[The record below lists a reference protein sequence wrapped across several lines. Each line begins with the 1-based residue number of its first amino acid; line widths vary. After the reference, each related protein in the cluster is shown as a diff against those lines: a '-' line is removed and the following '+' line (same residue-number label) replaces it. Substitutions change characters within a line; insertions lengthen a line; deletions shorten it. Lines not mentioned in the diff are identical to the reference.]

1 MSNVRTAAG
10 RPLGQ
15 FVELGYVTNDLARAL
30 NVLRSNYGIEH
41 WMETGTASIKLG
53 GGRTCALRVA
63 VAYVGRLLL
72 EVQEP
77 VGGEVDWYRTVIPTH
92 GGFAI
97 RLHHLA
103 FAADSLER
111 LDRVRQCLVATGH
124 SIPYEG
130 SFGAT
135 SRYFFADARDTL
147 GQYLEYIHFG
157 PEFDGAIPQN
167 EGDPRDGRTQRL
179 RNMAQVSYVTNDYH
193 RAKTVMAERF
203 GIDRWL
209 ETGKVQVDL
218 GNGEVGQL
226 QVCQA
231 YLDHVQFEIIQPE
244 GEFLRV
250 HGACLLNHEDFV
262 MRFHHLGFA
271 VPTRGGLEN
280 LRAFAETSGQ
290 VIPIR
295 GEFGKASAYFY
306 VDAHHTLGHYLE
318 YLYVEPEV
326 DALIPRL

>member
-1 MSNVRTAAG
+1 MSNVQTAAG

-15 FVELGYVTNDLARAL
+15 FVELGYVTNDLERAL
-30 NVLRSNYGIEH
+30 NVLRSNYGIDQ
-41 WMETGTASIKLG
+41 WMETGTASIDLG
-53 GGRTCALRVA
+53 RGRTSALRIA

-77 VGGEVDWYRTVIPTH
+77 VGGEVDWYRTALPTD

-103 FAADSLER
+103 FTADSLER

-130 SFGAT
+130 RFGAT

-157 PEFDGAIPQN
+157 PEFDCAVPQN
-167 EGDPRDGRTQRL
+167 EGDPRDGPAQRL
-179 RNMAQVSYVTNDYH
+179 RNMAQVSYVTNDYC

-209 ETGKVQVDL
+209 ETGKVQADL

-231 YLDHVQFEIIQPE
+231 YLDHVQFEIIEPE
-244 GEFLRV
+244 GELLQV
-250 HGACLLNHEDFV
+250 HGACLRGDKNFV

-271 VPTRGGLEN
+271 APTRASLEN
-280 LRAFAETSGQ
+280 LRTFAETSGE

-295 GEFGKASAYFY
+295 GEFGEESAYFY
-306 VDAHHTLGHYLE
+306 VDAHHTLGHYME
-318 YLYVEPEV
+318 YLYVEPAL

>member
-15 FVELGYVTNDLARAL
+15 FVELGYVTNDLVRAL
-30 NVLRSNYGIEH
+30 NVLRSNYGIDH

-77 VGGEVDWYRTVIPTH
+77 VGGEVDWYRTVLPTD

-103 FAADSLER
+103 FTADSLER

-167 EGDPRDGRTQRL
+167 EGDPCDGRTQCL
-179 RNMAQVSYVTNDYH
+179 RNMAQVSYVTNDYQ

-218 GNGEVGQL
+218 TNGEVGQL

-231 YLDHVQFEIIQPE
+231 YVDHVQFEIIQPK

-250 HGACLLNHEDFV
+250 HGACLLNHKNFV

-271 VPTRGGLEN
+271 APTRAGLEN
-280 LRAFAETSGQ
+280 LCAFAETSDQ

-326 DALIPRL
+326 DAQIPRL